1 MKTNYLFGTL
11 LMLVQIFAA
20 GQGANTAQPVKVEAL
35 TAADLPA
42 QESVRLALAQHPVV
56 AAARDAA
63 RAQLS
68 AGAALRAGVHEYT
81 VRVDGGQR
89 RDRLINQDFLEWGM
103 TVERPLR
110 WPDKVRL
117 DEKLSIQNNE
127 QAEIVIGDALHES
140 GRQLLRLW
148 FVWVRA
154 AAVEQIWRDQ
164 VEVLR
169 IQKDATV
176 KRVRA
181 GDAPRQENLLSQA
194 ALAQAEFTRQQ
205 ASSRTQASL
214 VELQANFP
222 GIITPDRPV
231 VLEPVALSKPLDYWR
246 EATMEHNHELRLAKA
261 EVKRRQLIAARTEA
275 EKRPDPSLGL
285 RYSSERSNGDRILG
299 LFVSVPIA
307 GQARSFRA
315 IEAQAQI
322 DIAANREASL
332 LRRIDGELNSNYA
345 LASAAWASASQ
356 AIEAAAGMRRNAELS
371 SIGYELGEGLFQE
384 VLTARRLAIEA
395 ELAAT
400 LARIDAAEWRYRL
413 LLDAHELWDFD

>member
-1 MKTNYLFGTL
+1 MKTNHLFGAL
-11 LMLVQIFAA
+11 LMLVQICASA
-20 GQGANTAQPVKVEAL
+20 QGTNVAPPVTAQAS
-35 TAADLPA
+35 TADDLPTA
-42 QESVRLALAQHPVV
+42 DSVRLALSQHPLV
-56 AAARDAA
+56 AAARGAS
-63 RAQLS
+63 RAQVS
-68 AGAALRAGVHEYT
+68 AGAALRAGAHEYT
-81 VRVDGGQR
+81 VRVDGAQR

-110 WPDKVRL
+110 WPDKARL
-117 DEKLSIQNNE
+117 DEKLSTQNNE
-127 QAEIVIGDALHES
+127 QADIAVGDALHES

-169 IQKDATV
+169 IQKEATI
-176 KRVRA
+176 KRVLA

-205 ASSRTQASL
+205 ARSRTQASL
-214 VELQANFP
+214 AELQANFP
-222 GIITPDRPV
+222 GIITPERPT
-231 VLEPVALSKPLDYWR
+231 VLEPVALTKSFDYWR
-246 EATMEHNHELRLAKA
+246 EATIEHNHELRLAKA
-261 EVKRRQLIAARTEA
+261 EVRRRQLIAARTEA
-275 EKRPDPSLGL
+275 EKRPDPSIGL
-285 RYSSERSNGDRILG
+285 RYSSERNSGDRILG

-315 IEAQAQI
+315 IEAQTQI
-322 DIAANREASL
+322 EVAANREASL
-332 LRRIDGELNSNYA
+332 LRRLDGELSSTYA
-345 LASAAWASASQ
+345 LASTAWASASQ

-371 SIGYELGEGLFQE
+371 SIGYALGEGLFQD